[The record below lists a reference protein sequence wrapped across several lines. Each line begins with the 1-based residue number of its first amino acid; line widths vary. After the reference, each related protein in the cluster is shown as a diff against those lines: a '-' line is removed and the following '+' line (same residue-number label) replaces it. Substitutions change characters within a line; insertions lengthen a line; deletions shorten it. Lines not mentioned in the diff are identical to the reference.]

1 MAGIL
6 SLGLVALDGTKV
18 KANASNHKTMS
29 HERMPRPEKELDKEI
44 NVLRCRAEILDSQ
57 EDRRYCKGK
66 LGSELP
72 DELRRR

>member
-1 MAGIL
+1 M
-6 SLGLVALDGTKV
+6 
-18 KANASNHKTMS
+18 
-29 HERMPRPEKELDKEI
+29 EKEI
-44 NVLRCRAEILDSQ
+44 NALMRSAEILDSQ